1 MRVDLL
7 ICVAVEL
14 ECERLRARLRD
25 ARIGDFAVE
34 LLVTGVGPV
43 NAAHAATL
51 HLARDPARRL
61 VNCGVAGAYPGSGL
75 DLLDVAC
82 AGSERFGDLGADSP
96 EGFLELPG
104 VRNTIPATLFPHERR
119 LPFVTVSTCTGTDAR
134 ARELATRTRGAVESM
149 EGAALLEVAERMG
162 VPAGEIR
169 AISNH
174 VGDRDRASWKLREAA
189 EAAQD
194 ALIEWIEQGC

>member
-1 MRVDLL
+1 MSVDLL

-25 ARIGDFAVE
+25 GRIGDFAVE

-51 HLARDPARRL
+51 HLARNPVRGL
-61 VNCGVAGAYPGSGL
+61 INCGVAGAYPGSGL
-75 DLLDVAC
+75 ELLDVAC
-82 AGSERFGDLGADSP
+82 AASDTFGDLGSDSP
-96 EGFLELPG
+96 DGFVELTG
-104 VRNTIPATLFPHERR
+104 TSHAFPATLFPHERQ
-119 LPFVTVSTCTGTDAR
+119 LPFVTVSTCTGTDSRAHELVAR
-134 ARELATRTRGAVESM
+134 TGGAIESM
-149 EGAALLEVAERMG
+149 EGAALLRVAHAME

-174 VGDRDRASWKLREAA
+174 VGDRDRAAWKLREAA
-189 EAAQD
+189 GAAQD
-194 ALIEWIEQGC
+194 ALIDWIEQGC

>member
-1 MRVDLL
+1 MSVDLL

-14 ECERLRARLRD
+14 ECERIRARLREG
-25 ARIGDFAVE
+25 RIGAVGVE
-34 LLVTGVGPV
+34 LLVTGVGPAR
-43 NAAHAATL
+43 AAHAATL
-51 HLARDPARRL
+51 HLARTGARRL
-61 VNCGVAGAYPGSGL
+61 VNCGVAGAYPESGL
-75 DLLDVAC
+75 HVLDVAC
-82 AGSERFGDLGADSP
+82 AESDTYGDLGAESP

-104 VRNTIPATLFPHERR
+104 ASNTIRASLFPHERR

-134 ARELATRTRGAVESM
+134 ANELAGRTGGAVESM
-149 EGAALLEVAERMG
+149 EGAALLEVAEKMG

-169 AISNH
+169 AISNR

-194 ALIEWIEQGC
+194 ALIAWIEGGC